1 MTEEIDKNLIKY
13 RNRGT
18 IIDSNLLLLY
28 FVGSCDEDRISSF
41 KRTKTYTK
49 DDYSLLCR
57 YIKGFKEVLTTPHI
71 LTEVS
76 GFLNQLGN
84 DLKPSFYKTF
94 SEQVELFREGYRESS
109 EISKS
114 SSFIKY
120 GLTDTGII
128 EGAMKNELLV
138 LTDDFSLSG
147 YLNSLKVDA
156 INFNNIRM
164 LGWK

>member
-1 MTEEIDKNLIKY
+1 MIEDINRNLMKY
-13 RNRGT
+13 KKRGT

-28 FVGSCDEDRISSF
+28 FVGACDEDRISSF
-41 KRTKTYTK
+41 KRTNTYTK

-57 YIKGFKEVLTTPHI
+57 YIEQFKEVLTTPQI

-76 GFLNQLGN
+76 GFLNQLGS

-94 SEQVELFREGYRESS
+94 SEQVESFRESYRESKVL
-109 EISKS
+109 SKS
-114 SSFIKY
+114 SDFIKY

-128 EGAMKNELLV
+128 EGAMENEMLV
-138 LTDDFSLSG
+138 LTDDFRLSG
-147 YLNSLKVDA
+147 YLNSLKIDA